1 MSMRLRWVT
10 AVLLGVGL
18 LSGCS
23 RQSSSSVDTI
33 TAEDVIRTAEA
44 IAAATLSAAT
54 ETPTRSPA
62 TPTDTPV
69 PFTDTPAPSPTPD
82 VPIAIPNYNANVRSG
97 PGEAFEVIDF
107 FLEGQQAQITGQYL
121 DEEGMTWL
129 YLSRIEE
136 GRDGWIFF
144 GAVTI
149 YGNIDTV
156 PFLVVEEEAASE

>member
-1 MSMRLRWVT
+1 MSMRLQRLLVI
-10 AVLLGVGL
+10 LLGLSL

-23 RQSSSSVDTI
+23 GNSSASLETI

-69 PFTDTPAPSPTPD
+69 PFTDTPAPSATPD
-82 VPIAIPNYNANVRSG
+82 VPIAVPNYNANVRSG
-97 PGEAFEVIDF
+97 PGEGYEVIDF
-107 FLEGQQAQITGQYL
+107 FLEGQQAQISGQYL
-121 DEEGMTWL
+121 DEQGLSWL
-129 YLSRIEE
+129 FLSRIEE

-149 YGNIDTV
+149 YGNMDSV
-156 PFLVVEEEAASE
+156 PFLVVEEAEE

>member
-10 AVLLGVGL
+10 VILLGVSL

-23 RQSSSSVDTI
+23 GQSSESMEAI
-33 TAEDVIRTAEA
+33 TAEEVIRTAEA
-44 IAAATLSAAT
+44 IAAVTLSAAT
-54 ETPTRSPA
+54 ETSTRSPA
-62 TPTDTPV
+62 TPTDTPA
-69 PFTDTPAPSPTPD
+69 PSTDTPEPSATPD
-82 VPIAIPNYNANVRSG
+82 VPIAVPNYNANVRSG

-121 DEEGMTWL
+121 DEQGMTWL
-129 YLSRIEE
+129 FLSRIEE

-149 YGNIDTV
+149 YGNIDAV
-156 PFLVVEEEAASE
+156 PFLVVEEEAE